1 LQVSFWSNYHQVGTT
16 NNMIA
21 VAVYL
26 ALRCNMRILMA
37 HNHFE
42 RSTLEPAFI
51 DKSFLEHSLMDF
63 SDTGIDAL
71 SRFIRF
77 NRIEKN
83 EIASYTTTVIKNRLD
98 LLTGTR
104 NINTDIYRN
113 GLNETIHLILKS
125 AGEYYDLVL
134 IDTAPGNNE
143 ISRKIIENSDLITVN
158 LSQNPNTFDNFLD
171 NFGNYTDRSCFI
183 IGRYD
188 DNSRYNIKK
197 LKRKYKLKHVYAIPY
212 NTEFAD
218 ACIESRAVDFFLR
231 NLNTVK
237 NDIHE
242 KFINHVSETAEALL
256 TLLGLGDEIRA
267 GDKFE

>member
-1 LQVSFWSNYHQVGTT
+1 
-16 NNMIA
+16 
-21 VAVYL
+21 
-26 ALRCNMRILMA
+26 
-37 HNHFE
+37 
-42 RSTLEPAFI
+42 
-51 DKSFLEHSLMDF
+51 
-63 SDTGIDAL
+63 
-71 SRFIRF
+71 
-77 NRIEKN
+77 
-83 EIASYTTTVIKNRLD
+83 

-188 DNSRYNIKK
+188 DNSRYNI
-197 LKRKYKLKHVYAIPY
+197 R
-212 NTEFAD
+212 
-218 ACIESRAVDFFLR
+218 S
-231 NLNTVK
+231 
-237 NDIHE
+237 
-242 KFINHVSETAEALL
+242 
-256 TLLGLGDEIRA
+256 
-267 GDKFE
+267 